1 MSGAEGITTGT
12 TDAEVSTDHASTD
25 AELTET
31 TDDAADTT
39 EDAAEVEQDAV
50 GVDKVRREARNLRER
65 LKTSEARAEALARR
79 LHAELTRSSGKLA
92 DVTDLAYDA
101 AHLDDADTLTA
112 AIDSLLE
119 AKPHLR
125 SRVPSGG
132 NVGQGAKDNASPPTS
147 LLSHLKSLV

>member
-1 MSGAEGITTGT
+1 MNGAEEITNDT
-12 TDAEVSTDHASTD
+12 TIADVSAADEVST
-25 AELTET
+25 
-31 TDDAADTT
+31 
-39 EDAAEVEQDAV
+39 DAAEVEQGAEPESDTV

-65 LKTSEARAEALARR
+65 LKVSEARTDELARR
-79 LHAELTRSSGKLA
+79 LHTELARASGKLA
-92 DVTDLAYDA
+92 DVTDLAFDA

-147 LLSHLKSLV
+147 LLTHLKALV